1 MKKLLSSILALT
13 LCIFATFPAFAAEE
27 NFDTPAQESAQA
39 EQTETKINT
48 SQPRFMVTAY
58 DTGGNI
64 TPSGKSTLKVT
75 LKNQSKDKKI
85 QNIKL
90 SAAEDSGEILFSG
103 TGTEYVQS
111 VKAGGT
117 YTWSIEITASKTAQ
131 SGTHKIS
138 ISSEYEDEYDTAYSA
153 SDSLPITVSQPA
165 ELDFANVQLP
175 SSVYQGDTETLSL
188 NLMNTGKGKISN
200 CKIDFESDF
209 MNNGGTVFVGDIAA
223 GESKSA
229 SLNLRI
235 AADKTGSATGTL
247 TIYCENELGESI
259 EKTAEISTLIEEKP
273 AETQTDETEKKES
286 KNPLWWLFA
295 LCGAAAGA
303 LCGWGIPTAIKARK
317 QRKED
322 ELRL

>member
-1 MKKLLSSILALT
+1 MKRISAILLAFL
-13 LCIFATFPAFAAEE
+13 LCIIAAFPAFAADDYEAP
-27 NFDTPAQESAQA
+27 TES
-39 EQTETKINT
+39 ETQTEERQNT
-48 SQPRFMVTAY
+48 SNPRFMVTAY

-75 LKNQSKDKKI
+75 IKNQSKDKKI

-90 SAAEDSGEILFSG
+90 SASEDSGEIIING
-103 TGTEYVQS
+103 TGTQYVQS

-117 YTWSIEITASKTAQ
+117 YTWNLEITATKAAQ
-131 SGTHKIS
+131 AGIHKIA
-138 ISSEYEDEYDTAYSA
+138 IASEYEDEYGTSYSA

-165 ELDFANVQLP
+165 ELDFSSAQLP
-175 SSVYQGDTETLSL
+175 ASVYQGDTQTLAL

-200 CKIDFESDF
+200 CKIDFESDS
-209 MNNGGTVFVGDIAA
+209 MNSGGTVFVGDIAA

-229 SLNLRI
+229 NLNLRI
-235 AADKTGSATGTL
+235 AADKLGNATGTIK
-247 TIYCENELGESI
+247 IYCENELGESV
-259 EKTAEISTLIEEKP
+259 EKTAEISTSIEEKP
-273 AETQTDETEKKES
+273 QETNADETEKKEK

-295 LCGAAAGA
+295 LCGAAAGG
-303 LCGWGIPTAIKARK
+303 LCGWGIPTAIRARK

>member
-1 MKKLLSSILALT
+1 MKRISAILLAFM
-13 LCIFATFPAFAAEE
+13 LCIIAAFPAFAADDYEAPTE
-27 NFDTPAQESAQA
+27 AES
-39 EQTETKINT
+39 QTEERQNT
-48 SQPRFMVTAY
+48 SNPRFMVTAY

-75 LKNQSKDKKI
+75 IKNQSKDKKI

-90 SAAEDSGEILFSG
+90 SASEDSGEIIING
-103 TGTEYVQS
+103 TGTQYVQS

-117 YTWSIEITASKTAQ
+117 YTWNLEITATKAAQ
-131 SGTHKIS
+131 AGIHKIA
-138 ISSEYEDEYDTAYSA
+138 IASEYEDEYGASYTA

-165 ELDFANVQLP
+165 ELDFSSAQLP
-175 SSVYQGDTETLSL
+175 ASVYQGDTQTLAL

-200 CKIDFESDF
+200 CKIDFESDS
-209 MNNGGTVFVGDIAA
+209 MNSGGTVFVGDIAA

-229 SLNLRI
+229 NLNLKI
-235 AADKTGSATGTL
+235 AADKLGNATGTIK
-247 TIYCENELGESI
+247 IYCENELGESV
-259 EKTAEISTLIEEKP
+259 EKTAEISTSIEEKP
-273 AETQTDETEKKES
+273 QETNTSETEKKEK

-295 LCGAAAGA
+295 LCGVAAGG
-303 LCGWGIPTAIKARK
+303 LCGWGIPTAIRARK

>member
-1 MKKLLSSILALT
+1 MKRISAILLAFL
-13 LCIFATFPAFAAEE
+13 LCTIAAFPAFAADDYEAP
-27 NFDTPAQESAQA
+27 TES
-39 EQTETKINT
+39 ETQTEEKQNT

-75 LKNQSKDKKI
+75 IKNQSKDKKI

-90 SAAEDSGEILFSG
+90 AASEDSGEIIISG
-103 TGTEYVQS
+103 TGTQYVQS

-117 YTWSIEITASKTAQ
+117 YTWNLEITATKAAQ
-131 SGTHKIS
+131 AGIHKIA
-138 ISSEYEDEYDTAYSA
+138 IASEYEDEYGTSYSA

-165 ELDFANVQLP
+165 ELDFSSAQLP
-175 SSVYQGDTETLSL
+175 ASVYQGDTQTLAL

-200 CKIDFESDF
+200 CKIDFESDS
-209 MNNGGTVFVGDIAA
+209 MNSGGTVFVGDIAA

-229 SLNLRI
+229 NLNLRI
-235 AADKTGSATGTL
+235 AADKLGNATGTIK
-247 TIYCENELGESI
+247 IYCENELGESV
-259 EKTAEISTLIEEKP
+259 EKTAEISTSIEEKP
-273 AETQTDETEKKES
+273 QETNTSETEKKEK

-295 LCGAAAGA
+295 LCGAAAGG
-303 LCGWGIPTAIKARK
+303 LCGWGIPTAIRARK

>member
-1 MKKLLSSILALT
+1 MKRISAILLAFL
-13 LCIFATFPAFAAEE
+13 LCTIAAFPAFAADDYEAP
-27 NFDTPAQESAQA
+27 TES
-39 EQTETKINT
+39 ETQTEEKQNT

-75 LKNQSKDKKI
+75 IKNQSKDKKI

-90 SAAEDSGEILFSG
+90 AASEDSGEIIISG
-103 TGTEYVQS
+103 TGTQYVQS

-117 YTWSIEITASKTAQ
+117 YTWNLEITATKAAQ
-131 SGTHKIS
+131 AGIHKIA
-138 ISSEYEDEYDTAYSA
+138 IASEYEDEYGTSYSA

-165 ELDFANVQLP
+165 ELDFSSAQLP
-175 SSVYQGDTETLSL
+175 ASVYQGDTQTLAL

-200 CKIDFESDF
+200 CKIDFESDS
-209 MNNGGTVFVGDIAA
+209 MNSGGTVFIGDIAA

-229 SLNLRI
+229 NLNLRI
-235 AADKTGSATGTL
+235 AADKLGNATGTIK
-247 TIYCENELGESI
+247 IYCENELGESV
-259 EKTAEISTLIEEKP
+259 EKTAEISTSIEEKP
-273 AETQTDETEKKES
+273 QETNTSETEKKEK

-295 LCGAAAGA
+295 LCGAAAGG
-303 LCGWGIPTAIKARK
+303 LCGWGIPTAIRARK

>member
-1 MKKLLSSILALT
+1 MKRISAILLAFL
-13 LCIFATFPAFAAEE
+13 LCIIAAFPAFAADDYEVPTE
-27 NFDTPAQESAQA
+27 AES
-39 EQTETKINT
+39 QTEERQNT
-48 SQPRFMVTAY
+48 SNPRFMVTAY

-75 LKNQSKDKKI
+75 IKNQSKDKKI

-90 SAAEDSGEILFSG
+90 SASEDSGEIIING
-103 TGTEYVQS
+103 TGTQYVQS

-117 YTWSIEITASKTAQ
+117 YTWNLEITATKAAQ
-131 SGTHKIS
+131 AGIHKIA
-138 ISSEYEDEYDTAYSA
+138 IASEYEDEYGTSYSA

-165 ELDFANVQLP
+165 ELDFSSAQLP
-175 SSVYQGDTETLSL
+175 ASVYQGDTQTLAL

-200 CKIDFESDF
+200 CKIDFESDS
-209 MNNGGTVFVGDIAA
+209 MNSGGTVFVGDIAA

-229 SLNLRI
+229 NLNLRI
-235 AADKTGSATGTL
+235 AADKLGNATGTIK
-247 TIYCENELGESI
+247 IYCENELGESV
-259 EKTAEISTLIEEKP
+259 EKTAEISTSIEEKP
-273 AETQTDETEKKES
+273 QETNADETEKKEK

-295 LCGAAAGA
+295 LCGAAAGG
-303 LCGWGIPTAIKARK
+303 LCGWGIPTAIRARK

>member
-1 MKKLLSSILALT
+1 MKRISAILLAFL
-13 LCIFATFPAFAAEE
+13 LCIIAAFPAFAADDYEAP
-27 NFDTPAQESAQA
+27 TES
-39 EQTETKINT
+39 ETQTEEKQNT

-75 LKNQSKDKKI
+75 IKNQSKDKKI

-90 SAAEDSGEILFSG
+90 SASEDSGEIIING
-103 TGTEYVQS
+103 TGTQYVQS

-117 YTWSIEITASKTAQ
+117 YTWNLEITATKAAQ
-131 SGTHKIS
+131 AGIHKIA
-138 ISSEYEDEYDTAYSA
+138 IASEYEDEYGTSYSA

-165 ELDFANVQLP
+165 ELDFSSAQLP
-175 SSVYQGDTETLSL
+175 ASVYQGDTQTLAL

-200 CKIDFESDF
+200 CKIDFESDS
-209 MNNGGTVFVGDIAA
+209 MNSGGTVFVGDIAA

-229 SLNLRI
+229 NLNLRI
-235 AADKTGSATGTL
+235 AADKLGNATGTIK
-247 TIYCENELGESI
+247 IYCENELGESV
-259 EKTAEISTLIEEKP
+259 EKTAEISTSIEEKP
-273 AETQTDETEKKES
+273 QETNADETEKKEK

-295 LCGAAAGA
+295 LCGAAAGG
-303 LCGWGIPTAIKARK
+303 LCGWGIPTAIRARK

>member
-1 MKKLLSSILALT
+1 MKRISAILLAFL
-13 LCIFATFPAFAAEE
+13 LCIIAAFPAFAADDYEAP
-27 NFDTPAQESAQA
+27 TES
-39 EQTETKINT
+39 ETQTEEKQNT

-75 LKNQSKDKKI
+75 IKNQSKDKKI

-90 SAAEDSGEILFSG
+90 SASEDSGEIIING
-103 TGTEYVQS
+103 TGTQYVQS

-117 YTWSIEITASKTAQ
+117 YTWNLEITATKAAQ
-131 SGTHKIS
+131 AGIHKIA
-138 ISSEYEDEYDTAYSA
+138 IASEYEDEYGTSYSA

-165 ELDFANVQLP
+165 ELDFSSAQLP
-175 SSVYQGDTETLSL
+175 ASVYQGDTQTLAL

-200 CKIDFESDF
+200 CKIDFESDS
-209 MNNGGTVFVGDIAA
+209 MNSGGTVFVGDIAA

-229 SLNLRI
+229 NLNLRI
-235 AADKTGSATGTL
+235 AADKLGNATGTIK
-247 TIYCENELGESI
+247 IYCENELGESV
-259 EKTAEISTLIEEKP
+259 EKTAEISTSIEEKP
-273 AETQTDETEKKES
+273 QETNTSETEKKEK

-295 LCGAAAGA
+295 LCGAAAGG
-303 LCGWGIPTAIKARK
+303 LCGWGIPTAIRARK

>member
-1 MKKLLSSILALT
+1 MKRISAILLAFL
-13 LCIFATFPAFAAEE
+13 LCTIAAFPAFAADDYEAP
-27 NFDTPAQESAQA
+27 TES
-39 EQTETKINT
+39 ETQTEEKQNT

-75 LKNQSKDKKI
+75 IKNQSKDKKI

-90 SAAEDSGEILFSG
+90 AASEDSGEIIISG
-103 TGTEYVQS
+103 TGTQYVQS

-117 YTWSIEITASKTAQ
+117 YTWNLEITATKAAQ
-131 SGTHKIS
+131 AGIHKIA
-138 ISSEYEDEYDTAYSA
+138 IASEYEDEYGTSYSA

-165 ELDFANVQLP
+165 ELDFSSAQLP
-175 SSVYQGDTETLSL
+175 ASVYQGDTQTLAL

-200 CKIDFESDF
+200 CKIDFESDS
-209 MNNGGTVFVGDIAA
+209 MNSGGTVFIGDIAA

-229 SLNLRI
+229 NLSLRI
-235 AADKTGSATGTL
+235 AADKLGNATGTIK
-247 TIYCENELGESI
+247 IYCENELGESV
-259 EKTAEISTLIEEKP
+259 EKTAEISTSIEEKP
-273 AETQTDETEKKES
+273 QETNTSETEKKEK

-295 LCGAAAGA
+295 LCGAAAGG
-303 LCGWGIPTAIKARK
+303 LCGWGIPTAIRARK

>member
-1 MKKLLSSILALT
+1 MKKISAILLAFL
-13 LCIFATFPAFAAEE
+13 LCTIAAFPAFAADDYEAP
-27 NFDTPAQESAQA
+27 TES
-39 EQTETKINT
+39 ETQTEEKQNT

-75 LKNQSKDKKI
+75 IKNQSKDKKI

-90 SAAEDSGEILFSG
+90 AASEDSGEIIISG
-103 TGTEYVQS
+103 TGTQYLQS

-117 YTWSIEITASKTAQ
+117 YTWNLEITATKAAQ
-131 SGTHKIS
+131 AGIHKIA
-138 ISSEYEDEYDTAYSA
+138 IASEYEDEYGTSYSA
-153 SDSLPITVSQPA
+153 RDSLPITVSQPA
-165 ELDFANVQLP
+165 ELDFSSAQLP
-175 SSVYQGDTETLSL
+175 ASVYQGDTQTLAL

-200 CKIDFESDF
+200 CKIDFESDS
-209 MNNGGTVFVGDIAA
+209 MNSGGTVFIGDIAA

-229 SLNLRI
+229 NLNLRI
-235 AADKTGSATGTL
+235 AADKLGNATGTIK
-247 TIYCENELGESI
+247 IYCENELGESV
-259 EKTAEISTLIEEKP
+259 EKTAEISTSIEEKP
-273 AETQTDETEKKES
+273 QETNTSETEKKEK

-295 LCGAAAGA
+295 LCGAAAGG
-303 LCGWGIPTAIKARK
+303 LCGWGIPTAIRARK

>member
-1 MKKLLSSILALT
+1 MKKLLSVLLALT
-13 LCIFATFPAFAAEE
+13 LCLFAAFPAFAAE
-27 NFDTPAQESAQA
+27 DDDGTLAVQT
-39 EQTETKINT
+39 EQPETKINT
-48 SQPRFMVTAY
+48 SQPRFMVTDY

-90 SAAEDSGEILFSG
+90 CAAEDSGEILFSG
-103 TGTEYVQS
+103 TGTQYVQS
-111 VKAGGT
+111 VKAGDT
-117 YTWSIEITASKTAQ
+117 YTWNIEITASKTAQ

-165 ELDFANVQLP
+165 ELDFANAQLP

-209 MNNGGTVFVGDIAA
+209 MSSGGTVFVGDIAA

-229 SLNLRI
+229 SLNLRM
-235 AADKTGSATGTL
+235 AADKTGTATGTL

-259 EKTAEISTLIEEKP
+259 EKTAEISTSIEEKP
-273 AETQTDETEKKES
+273 AETQTDETQQNES
-286 KNPLWWLFA
+286 KNPLWWLFV

-303 LCGWGIPTAIKARK
+303 LCGWGISTAVKARK

>member
-1 MKKLLSSILALT
+1 MKRISAISLAFL
-13 LCIFATFPAFAAEE
+13 LCIIAAFPAFAADDYEVPTE
-27 NFDTPAQESAQA
+27 AES
-39 EQTETKINT
+39 QTEERQNT
-48 SQPRFMVTAY
+48 SNPRFMVTAY

-75 LKNQSKDKKI
+75 IKNQSKDKKI

-90 SAAEDSGEILFSG
+90 SASEDSGEIIING
-103 TGTEYVQS
+103 TGTQYVQS

-117 YTWSIEITASKTAQ
+117 YTWNLEITATKAAQ
-131 SGTHKIS
+131 AGIHKIA
-138 ISSEYEDEYDTAYSA
+138 IASEYEDEYGTSYSA

-165 ELDFANVQLP
+165 ELDFSSAQLP
-175 SSVYQGDTETLSL
+175 ASVYQGDTQTLAL

-200 CKIDFESDF
+200 CKIDFESDS
-209 MNNGGTVFVGDIAA
+209 MNSGGTVFVGDIAA

-229 SLNLRI
+229 NLNLRI
-235 AADKTGSATGTL
+235 AADKLVNATGTIK
-247 TIYCENELGESI
+247 IYCENELGESV
-259 EKTAEISTLIEEKP
+259 EKTAEISTSIEEKP
-273 AETQTDETEKKES
+273 QETNTDETEKKEK

-295 LCGAAAGA
+295 LCGAAAGG
-303 LCGWGIPTAIKARK
+303 LCGWGIPTAIRARK

>member
-1 MKKLLSSILALT
+1 MKRISAILLAFM
-13 LCIFATFPAFAAEE
+13 LCIIAAFPAFAADDYEAP
-27 NFDTPAQESAQA
+27 TES
-39 EQTETKINT
+39 ESQTEERQNT
-48 SQPRFMVTAY
+48 SNPRFMVTAY

-75 LKNQSKDKKI
+75 IKNQSKDKKI

-90 SAAEDSGEILFSG
+90 SASEDSGEIIING
-103 TGTEYVQS
+103 TGTQYVQS

-117 YTWSIEITASKTAQ
+117 YTWNLEITATKAAQ
-131 SGTHKIS
+131 AGIHKIA
-138 ISSEYEDEYDTAYSA
+138 IASEYEDEYGTSYSA

-165 ELDFANVQLP
+165 ELDFSSAQLP
-175 SSVYQGDTETLSL
+175 ASVYQGDTQTLAL

-200 CKIDFESDF
+200 CKIDFESDS
-209 MNNGGTVFVGDIAA
+209 MNSGGTVFVGDIAA

-229 SLNLRI
+229 NLNLRI
-235 AADKTGSATGTL
+235 AADKLGNATGTIK
-247 TIYCENELGESI
+247 IYCENELGESV
-259 EKTAEISTLIEEKP
+259 EKTAEISTSIEEKP
-273 AETQTDETEKKES
+273 QETNADETEKKEK

-295 LCGAAAGA
+295 LCGAAAGG
-303 LCGWGIPTAIKARK
+303 LCGWGIPTAIRARK

>member
-1 MKKLLSSILALT
+1 MKKISAILLAFL
-13 LCIFATFPAFAAEE
+13 LCTIAAFPAFAADDYEAP
-27 NFDTPAQESAQA
+27 TES
-39 EQTETKINT
+39 ETQTEEKQNT

-75 LKNQSKDKKI
+75 IKNQSKDKKI

-90 SAAEDSGEILFSG
+90 AASEDSGEIIISG
-103 TGTEYVQS
+103 TGTQYLQS

-117 YTWSIEITASKTAQ
+117 YTWNLEITATKAAQ
-131 SGTHKIS
+131 AGIHKIA
-138 ISSEYEDEYDTAYSA
+138 IASEYEDEYGTSYSA

-165 ELDFANVQLP
+165 ELDFSSAQLP
-175 SSVYQGDTETLSL
+175 ASVYQGDTQTLAL

-200 CKIDFESDF
+200 CKIDFESDS
-209 MNNGGTVFVGDIAA
+209 MNSGGTVFIGDIAA

-229 SLNLRI
+229 NLNLRI
-235 AADKTGSATGTL
+235 AADKLGNATGTIK
-247 TIYCENELGESI
+247 IYCENELGESV
-259 EKTAEISTLIEEKP
+259 EKTAEISTSIEEKP
-273 AETQTDETEKKES
+273 QETNTSETEKKEK

-295 LCGAAAGA
+295 LCGAAAGG
-303 LCGWGIPTAIKARK
+303 LCGWGIPTAIRARK

>member
-1 MKKLLSSILALT
+1 MKRISAILLAFL
-13 LCIFATFPAFAAEE
+13 LCIIAAFPAFAADDYEAP
-27 NFDTPAQESAQA
+27 TES
-39 EQTETKINT
+39 ETQTEEKQNT

-75 LKNQSKDKKI
+75 IKNQSKDKKI

-90 SAAEDSGEILFSG
+90 SASEDIGEIIISG
-103 TGTEYVQS
+103 TGTQYVQS

-117 YTWSIEITASKTAQ
+117 YTWNLEITATKAAQ
-131 SGTHKIS
+131 AGIHKIA
-138 ISSEYEDEYDTAYSA
+138 IASEYEDEYGTSYSA

-165 ELDFANVQLP
+165 ELDFSSAQLP
-175 SSVYQGDTETLSL
+175 ASVYQGDTQTLAL

-200 CKIDFESDF
+200 CKIDFESDS
-209 MNNGGTVFVGDIAA
+209 MNSGGTVFVGDIAA

-229 SLNLRI
+229 NLNLRI
-235 AADKTGSATGTL
+235 SADKLGNATGTIK
-247 TIYCENELGESI
+247 IYCENELGESV
-259 EKTAEISTLIEEKP
+259 EKTAEISTSIEEKP
-273 AETQTDETEKKES
+273 QETNTSETEKKEK

-295 LCGAAAGA
+295 LCGAAAGG
-303 LCGWGIPTAIKARK
+303 LCGWGIPTAIRARK